1 MASSDLENPSDNPF
15 EAPVPSKPAP
25 DPAVDPAVDPASH
38 PSKSLLGV
46 GYLSL
51 VSSQFFGAA
60 NDNILKQCLMLMV
73 ATGGIWADAL
83 GSGGQVVPALCL
95 TLPFI
100 LLSGYAG
107 QISDKYSKQQVMLWV
122 KIAEVPIAILAFI
135 GFYSHSLW
143 LTIMA
148 LVLLSIQSSFFGPA
162 KYGVISEI
170 TKEEDL
176 SLANG
181 IINMFSNIAV
191 IAGSLLAGPI
201 CDWFHPE
208 AAPGAV
214 GIRWAP
220 GIALVAVSILGLLAM
235 LPFPKQKRANSD
247 LVFHWNPF
255 STYLSSIF
263 NMGPALFAVVIAWA
277 AFYMIGMIAL
287 LILPEYKTMLNTD
300 YTTNSYLL
308 GILAI
313 AIGIGSAFTGWLSR
327 GEIKPMLIPVGAS
340 GMTIA
345 FFLLGTL
352 PPVYASVAILIFVA
366 GFFAGFYI
374 VPLQALIQYLAPD
387 DERGQVLG
395 TSNAISFCFSTL
407 GPVIFW
413 LASKAGMPPNRIF
426 LICALFALIGTIYGF
441 IELKKLL
448 KQTSEASS

>member
-1 MASSDLENPSDNPF
+1 MASPDLEKPSDNPYD
-15 EAPVPSKPAP
+15 PGSNVSQGSKQ
-25 DPAVDPAVDPASH
+25 DPLPELDSS
-38 PSKSLLGV
+38 SKSLLGA

-51 VSSQFFGAA
+51 VTSQFFGAA
-60 NDNILKQCLMLMV
+60 NDNVLKQCLILMV
-73 ATGGIWADAL
+73 ATGGLWDSAL

-107 QISDKYSKQQVMLWV
+107 QISDKCSKQQVMLWV
-122 KIAEVPIAILAFI
+122 KIAEIPIAVLAFI
-135 GFYSHSLW
+135 GFYTHNLW
-143 LTIMA
+143 LTIVA
-148 LVLLSIQSSFFGPA
+148 LLLLSIQSSFFGPA

-170 TKEEDL
+170 TREEDL

-201 CDWFHPE
+201 CDWFHP
-208 AAPGAV
+208 AGAV
-214 GIRWAP
+214 GGEGIRWAP
-220 GIALVAVSILGLLAM
+220 GVALVVVAVFGLVSI
-235 LPFPKQKRANSD
+235 LPFPKQAQANPS
-247 LVFHWNPF
+247 LEFNWNPF
-255 STYLSSIF
+255 STYIKSLTT
-263 NMGPALFAVVIAWA
+263 MGPALFAVVIAWA

-287 LILPEYKTMLNTD
+287 LILPEYKAILNTD

-308 GILAI
+308 GILAV

-340 GMTIA
+340 GMTIS
-345 FFLLGTL
+345 FFLLGLL
-352 PPVYASVAILIFVA
+352 PPVYMSVAILIFCA

-374 VPLQALIQYLAPD
+374 VPLQALIQFLAPD
-387 DERGQVLG
+387 EERGQILG

-407 GPVIFW
+407 GPLIFW
-413 LASKAGMPPNRIF
+413 VASKAGMPPNRIF
-426 LICALFALIGTIYGF
+426 LICAAFALIGTVYGV

-448 KQTSEASS
+448 TQSESTTT